1 MANGSRLNVV
11 SRLYEHNNCLADGEL
26 VLRLKRVITSG
37 LELLQE
43 VLNVAGLVLEL
54 EVGDDADIGRLQM
67 GRGVRGRKRTCV
79 RIE

>member
-11 SRLYEHNNCLADGEL
+11 PRLNEHINFLTNGEI

-43 VLNVAGLVLEL
+43 VLNVARFVLEL
-54 EVGDDADIGRLQM
+54 EVGDGAGIGRFHM
-67 GRGVRGRKRTCV
+67 GCGVRG
-79 RIE
+79 E